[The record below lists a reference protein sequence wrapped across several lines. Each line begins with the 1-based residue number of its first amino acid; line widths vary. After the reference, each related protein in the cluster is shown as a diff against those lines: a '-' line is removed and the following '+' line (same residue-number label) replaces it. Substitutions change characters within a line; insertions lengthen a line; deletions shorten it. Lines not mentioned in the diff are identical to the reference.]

1 MFLGLYAVLVCHVVW
16 PALGS
21 AWDFSLWQDECS
33 ACSKVLSCQL
43 TAGNISNMQPR
54 LKVTLAVMTA
64 EEVWIWCIAN
74 YKQWLIWAALN
85 VNNHLGLKGVI
96 VTMIIWYDTALWP
109 TDVLSFVALLLSLR
123 KGAMAGQDSDS
134 KERAWTALGFMLL
147 IFGLAVVIQSH
158 GFFHVTNAN
167 AAVTQTVGG
176 SAHTAALITDSH
188 GSPVQVAHAAH
199 TDSRIQQTTIHVRAK
214 KHEVQKMLADNE
226 MEEQRV
232 QSGYGSILDAEKV
245 LKRLLSKE
253 PKISKDGKC
262 DPPRLLVLDR
272 CICPAGSKW
281 DASSKSCTQTL
292 GEMFFYMYR
301 AQSDNNYIMS
311 NIDMADLAGVM
322 YYLHNEIVKNNLTEG
337 VRMNGITRILRFL
350 VTMRPSP
357 ELASQMKVFMPF
369 VAFDEGRCSV
379 PGCNKLWE
387 HYGFAVGCQKQGAS
401 TGFAYSE
408 DSSGAWFSLP
418 GACPVLPVG
427 SKDT

>member
-1 MFLGLYAVLVCHVVW
+1 
-16 PALGS
+16 
-21 AWDFSLWQDECS
+21 
-33 ACSKVLSCQL
+33 
-43 TAGNISNMQPR
+43 
-54 LKVTLAVMTA
+54 
-64 EEVWIWCIAN
+64 
-74 YKQWLIWAALN
+74 
-85 VNNHLGLKGVI
+85 
-96 VTMIIWYDTALWP
+96 
-109 TDVLSFVALLLSLR
+109 
-123 KGAMAGQDSDS
+123 
-134 KERAWTALGFMLL
+134 MLL
-147 IFGLAVVIQSH
+147 IFGLAVVIQSQ

-188 GSPVQVAHAAH
+188 GSPVQVAHTAH
-199 TDSRIQQTTIHVRAK
+199 TDSRIQQTTIHVKAK

-253 PKISKDGKC
+253 PKISKDAKC

-322 YYLHNEIVKNNLTEG
+322 YYLHNEIAKNNLTEG

-427 SKDT
+427 SKDQSCKTKYPGGGCSDLSVSQTCTYSIKYAGEIFLDELEGIDDFAKWQQQGNREYDPIKDRGHGTSFWDFRNSAAWCARRMQCVQSLLKAKYPLLPEDIPPPSCF